1 VITMSSLPPIEP
13 GDDITVF
20 NHDNVHLC
28 HGVVVKVDD
37 GGVLLGD
44 EYPYWIPWSAVGQ
57 LNLSNSRKAHALL
70 AQYRRE
76 HAKESGR

>member
-20 NHDNVHLC
+20 NRDNVHLC
-28 HGVVVKVDD
+28 HGVVIKVDD

-44 EYPYWIPWSAVGQ
+44 ECPYWVPWSAVGQ
-57 LNLSNSRKAHALL
+57 LNLSKSGKAQRLL
-70 AQYRRE
+70 AEHRIRFPRE
-76 HAKESGR
+76 DR